1 MAAGVRARGC
11 LLRMHA
17 LHAPPPRASPARLA
31 PSQRHQ
37 VWPRDARQPHR
48 VHPRVAAAHRE
59 VGVQRARARA
69 GNTRGEA
76 HARAEEAGG
85 VGGRGLGRW
94 GPNPPLMQARS
105 CRVSRRV
112 KRGDSPAKA
121 PPPPPPPATAA
132 NSEAARKDA
141 RPLYTSSHDARPHHR
156 PYHSRCCPRLC
167 ARVSPCISLPPFPSH
182 SGDLPPLPRLSRSGS
197 RLRDPRRE
205 RAQPCRHR
213 QHLAKGGC
221 VLHGQVCGRAD
232 VWRLCDG
239 CYPPQRGT

>member
-11 LLRMHA
+11 LLRMHT

-69 GNTRGEA
+69 GTTRGEA

-105 CRVSRRV
+105 CRVSLRV
-112 KRGDSPAKA
+112 KRGDSPTKA
-121 PPPPPPPATAA
+121 PPPPATAA
-132 NSEAARKDA
+132 NSEAARKRRAAPIHIQLRCSPASSPAPLALLSPSMPRA
-141 RPLYTSSHDARPHHR
+141 RLSLHQPAAFPLAQWRP
-156 PYHSRCCPRLC
+156 P
-167 ARVSPCISLPPFPSH
+167 AAASPQPQRLPP
-182 SGDLPPLPRLSRSGS
+182 
-197 RLRDPRRE
+197 
-205 RAQPCRHR
+205 
-213 QHLAKGGC
+213 
-221 VLHGQVCGRAD
+221 
-232 VWRLCDG
+232 
-239 CYPPQRGT
+239 T